1 MPCFNE
7 VANCDRAKSMT
18 SVSGL
23 GTICCALRAG
33 CCAATVYHQRLCKVP
48 FQGLHKRILGVGVEA
63 GHPSGQGLASK
74 IQPSVALLA
83 LHIES
88 WSAELLDIPSAAA
101 TDQFHPVLRLA
112 FSTGLACGLA
122 HILTSTQNV
131 TKEGEMTSIFRRAT
145 QIPVQCSQHS
155 PWPWSSESTRR
166 HP

>member
-1 MPCFNE
+1 MFLALGPFAVPFVRGAVQPPFTING
-7 VANCDRAKSMT
+7 
-18 SVSGL
+18 SVRFL
-23 GTICCALRAG
+23 
-33 CCAATVYHQRLCKVP
+33 

-88 WSAELLDIPSAAA
+88 WSADLLDIPSAAA

-122 HILTSTQNV
+122 HILASTLYTERHERRRNDLP
-131 TKEGEMTSIFRRAT
+131 FRRAT
-145 QIPVQCSQHS
+145 QIPVRCSQHS

>member
-1 MPCFNE
+1 MFLALGPFAVPFVRGAVQPPFTING
-7 VANCDRAKSMT
+7 
-18 SVSGL
+18 SVRFL
-23 GTICCALRAG
+23 
-33 CCAATVYHQRLCKVP
+33 

-88 WSAELLDIPSAAA
+88 WSAELLDIPIAAA
-101 TDQFHPVLRLA
+101 TDQFHPVLKLA
-112 FSTGLACGLA
+112 FSTGLIRLWARTHLGLYTER
-122 HILTSTQNV
+122 HERRRNDLP
-131 TKEGEMTSIFRRAT
+131 FRRAT
-145 QIPVQCSQHS
+145 QIPVRCSQHS